1 VKRSGILVVLAV
13 LMMAA
18 AACTSASP
26 TRSAS
31 SAPPPP
37 RRGGE
42 VVVGTYGEVDGF
54 NPLKNQ
60 WSGPGYQ
67 IGRAVLDPLVVM
79 DRDGR
84 WQPYLAKSITP
95 NADFTVWTFELRP
108 GITFHDGEVLD
119 AAALALYLEAATT
132 SPLSAQG
139 FPEKPIVATTGPMT
153 VSMTFTQP
161 WSAMPTA
168 LTEQAGYVIAPA
180 QVRSG
185 DTAHPIGTGPFVFD
199 DWVPDSHFRA
209 TRNDHYWRTDAAG
222 EQLPYLDAI
231 EFRPIPDKESRIN
244 GLRTGDLDIASDET
258 ADGASLDQLVD
269 SGLTVNQDVDN
280 VGVAMLLMN
289 LDRPPL
295 DDIRVRQAIVSAIDR
310 EAFRDAVA
318 GTSFELAD
326 QPYAEASTWHTAV
339 DYPTLDPDRARELV
353 AQVEAE
359 RGPIRISMLSGASAR
374 PAMQY
379 LQQELAAVGIEV
391 TLDEAELARF
401 VQQFVGG
408 DYDTVYLG
416 GFFGATDP
424 DGSYPFITS
433 KGAAPETLIKLNFAR
448 YRNPVVDEALQEQR
462 RTDDVTARRAAW
474 ATVWNA
480 FATDLPYAFLYHDN
494 VAWVTRSDVHGL
506 EDPTT
511 PEGIA
516 LPTINRW
523 TPFYTNV
530 YVAS

>member
-1 VKRSGILVVLAV
+1 MKRSGILVVLAV
-13 LMMAA
+13 VMAA
-18 AACTSASP
+18 AVACSSANQGQ
-26 TRSAS
+26 SAS

-60 WSGPGYQ
+60 WSGPAYQ
-67 IGRAVLDPLVVM
+67 IARSVLDPLVVM
-79 DRDGR
+79 DRDNH

-108 GITFHDGEVLD
+108 GITFHNGEALD
-119 AAALALYLEAATT
+119 AAALALFLDAATT

-139 FPEKPIVATTGPMT
+139 FPEKPIVATTGPLT

-161 WSAMPTA
+161 WSAMPAA
-168 LTEQAGYVIAPA
+168 LAAQPGYVIAPE
-180 QVRSG
+180 QIRSG
-185 DTAHPIGTGPFVFD
+185 DTTHPIGTGPFVFA

-209 TRNDHYWRTDAAG
+209 TRNDHYWRTDAGG

-231 EFRPIPDKESRIN
+231 EFRPIPDKTSRLN
-244 GLRTGDLDIASDET
+244 GLQTGDLDIASYET
-258 ADGASLDQLVD
+258 ADDASLQQLAS
-269 SGLTVNQDVDN
+269 SGLMVNQDVDI
-280 VGVAMLLMN
+280 VGVSMLLMN

-295 DDIRVRQAIVSAIDR
+295 GDIRVRQAIVSAIDR
-310 EAFRDAVA
+310 EALRNAVA
-318 GTSFELAD
+318 GTSFEIAD
-326 QPYAEASTWHTAV
+326 QPYGEASKWHTAV
-339 DYPTLDPDRARELV
+339 DYPTYDPDRARALV
-353 AQVEAE
+353 AEVEAE
-359 RGPIRISMLSGASAR
+359 TGPISISVLSGASGG

-379 LQQELAAVGIEV
+379 LQQELGAVGIELHV
-391 TLDEAELARF
+391 QEVELARF

-416 GFFGATDP
+416 GFFGAADP

-433 KGAAPETLIKLNFAR
+433 KGAAPETFIKLNFAR
-448 YRNPVVDEALQEQR
+448 YRNPVVDKALQDQR
-462 RTDDVTARRAAW
+462 RTDDETARRAAW
-474 ATVWNA
+474 ATIWNA

-494 VAWVTRSDVHGL
+494 VAWVTQSKVHGL
-506 EDPTT
+506 ENPTT

-516 LPTINRW
+516 LPTINTW

-530 YVAS
+530 YVAP